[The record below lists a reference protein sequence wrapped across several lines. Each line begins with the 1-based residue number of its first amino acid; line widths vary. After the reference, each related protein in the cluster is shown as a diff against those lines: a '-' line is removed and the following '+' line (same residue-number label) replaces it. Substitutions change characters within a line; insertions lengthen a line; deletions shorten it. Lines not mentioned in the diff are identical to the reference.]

1 MNNEKE
7 KTAVIFTSSCFWDLD
22 RKYLNLDNSKN
33 YIINRVLSNGNMN
46 DIKLL
51 FDYYGWETIKKE
63 VVKIKYLN
71 NKILNWLS
79 SLFKINKK
87 RFRCYNNKGIF

>member
-1 MNNEKE
+1 MDIKDY
-7 KTAVIFTSSCFWDLD
+7 KTAEIFTSSCFWDLD
-22 RKYLNLDNSKN
+22 RSQLNLDNSKN

-51 FDYYGWETIKKE
+51 FDYYGWAVIKKE
-63 VVKIKYLN
+63 VIKIRYLN
-71 NKILNWLS
+71 DKILNWLS

-87 RFRCYNNKGIF
+87 RFRCYKNRDIF